1 MTSTFRA
8 LSTFYMPCNYVASF
22 KVSIFYFLIFQIF
35 LKIEAVWPLDATLL
49 YNVITLFGSSPQ
61 RRAELNRLG
70 QMALFY
76 RERNRGSESILLTEQ
91 KRPSDISSELGEW
104 LTSNRL
110 IERRGARLPERLL
123 PDLIRSNSPT
133 IRRRPMAR
141 KRKRPAWSVKQGFTP
156 HHQRVIF

>member
-1 MTSTFRA
+1 MLLHSRSAF
-8 LSTFYMPCNYVASF
+8 F
-22 KVSIFYFLIFQIF
+22 IFLNFQIF

-156 HHQRVIF
+156 HHQRVIL